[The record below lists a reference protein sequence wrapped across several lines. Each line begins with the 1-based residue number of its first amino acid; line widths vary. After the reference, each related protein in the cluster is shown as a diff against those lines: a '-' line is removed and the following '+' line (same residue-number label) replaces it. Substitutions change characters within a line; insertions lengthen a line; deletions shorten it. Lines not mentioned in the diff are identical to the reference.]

1 MYQGQWGRL
10 LEELPGF
17 RFDVAGVDPYV
28 EDQDGYTATRGVL
41 DTINVIDKKNEQ
53 TMQIITGIGA
63 EITDPLNQCLHF
75 MDANFDGYR
84 DIVSAY
90 ADGGASPNYVNIFNH
105 FDPVAKRF
113 VYDEGLSALP
123 QVEVDT
129 VNPVIRSAKRNGA
142 GQHGAAEYSF
152 INCKIEQSS
161 Q

>member
-1 MYQGQWGRL
+1 
-10 LEELPGF
+10 
-17 RFDVAGVDPYV
+17 
-28 EDQDGYTATRGVL
+28 
-41 DTINVIDKKNEQ
+41 
-53 TMQIITGIGA
+53 MQIITGIGA

-142 GQHGAAEYSF
+142 GQHSAAEYSF